1 MEENQHRQ
9 RGTGLRVAV
18 VHSFYSSRQSSGEN
32 RVVEQQVEALRR
44 AGISVQLID
53 QRTDARERSKLY
65 AVEAAFTVATG
76 HGRSPLAALHEF
88 RPNIV
93 HVHNLFPN
101 FSRSWVTHWDGPIV
115 ATMHNYRPMCPAATF
130 YRDGHAC
137 TDCLDKRNATS
148 AVRYGCYRGNRA
160 QTVPLALSTR
170 FGADPL
176 LARADRVIVLNDT
189 MKTLYGR
196 AGVAQDR
203 MTLLPNFLPDSG
215 AAGTG
220 GGPWLFVGRLT
231 PEKGILQLVRE
242 WPSGYRL
249 LVVGDGPLLADIA
262 ACAPAGVEVLGEQ
275 PSERVQA
282 LMREAVGL
290 VFPSRWFEG
299 APMVYVEALA
309 AGTPV
314 LAWEP
319 SSLAALVSQEE
330 TGVVAHGDL
339 GPVLAAAEAKFP
351 FMRPHCR
358 SVFENEYT
366 EAKWVTAVANL
377 YARALGE
384 TG

>member
-1 MEENQHRQ
+1 
-9 RGTGLRVAV
+9 
-18 VHSFYSSRQSSGEN
+18 
-32 RVVEQQVEALRR
+32 
-44 AGISVQLID
+44 
-53 QRTDARERSKLY
+53 
-65 AVEAAFTVATG
+65 
-76 HGRSPLAALHEF
+76 
-88 RPNIV
+88 
-93 HVHNLFPN
+93 
-101 FSRSWVTHWDGPIV
+101 
-115 ATMHNYRPMCPAATF
+115 
-130 YRDGHAC
+130 
-137 TDCLDKRNATS
+137 
-148 AVRYGCYRGNRA
+148 
-160 QTVPLALSTR
+160 
-170 FGADPL
+170 
-176 LARADRVIVLNDT
+176 
-189 MKTLYGR
+189 
-196 AGVAQDR
+196 